1 MVNSVLILLPRYCT
15 ITDTHHPLFKYGGA
29 SPGDVSRQAMKTAP
43 SRLHSSW
50 LKVASSVG

>member
-15 ITDTHHPLFKYGGA
+15 ITHIMLFKYGGA

-43 SRLHSSW
+43 SHLHTSW
-50 LKVASSVG
+50 LVVVTGAG